1 MGNAEI
7 KLTDE
12 EREEKVNLIEEG
24 LKKLT
29 IQELEMMSVVI
40 ETMANGGTTED
51 IIQNLRHFEGSEAFI
66 KYIEEHPIEKPCTKK
81 NK

>member
-7 KLTDE
+7 KLS
-12 EREEKVNLIEEG
+12 REEKFNLVEER
-24 LKKLT
+24 LKTLT
-29 IQELEMMSVVI
+29 VQELEMMSVLVK
-40 ETMANGGTTED
+40 TMANGGTTED
-51 IIQNLRHFEGSEAFI
+51 IIQNLRQFEGSEAFI